1 MIQIRCKDLQVGY
14 EGKAVSPKL
23 NFCVKEGE
31 YFCVVGENGAG
42 KSTLM
47 KTLLQLQKSVGGE
60 IHFENEFDLLQ
71 IGYLPQQT
79 MIQKD
84 FPASVRKIILSGC
97 HKENRWNPFYT
108 AKQKKMALDAMRI
121 MNIEHLDKRCYRE
134 LSGGQQQRVL
144 FPISFCMVR
153 IDRRNADCIVF
164 VIDWSDTCVK
174 TVFFYWR
181 WIITCCI
188 WSNGNRYDT

>member
-23 NFCVKEGE
+23 NFCVREGE

-60 IHFENEFDLLQ
+60 IHFENGFDLLQ

-84 FPASVRKIILSGC
+84 FPASVRKS
-97 HKENRWNPFYT
+97 FS
-108 AKQKKMALDAMRI
+108 LDAIKKIVGIHFTQPSKRKRHWMR
-121 MNIEHLDKRCYRE
+121 
-134 LSGGQQQRVL
+134 
-144 FPISFCMVR
+144 
-153 IDRRNADCIVF
+153 
-164 VIDWSDTCVK
+164 
-174 TVFFYWR
+174 
-181 WIITCCI
+181 
-188 WSNGNRYDT
+188 